1 MAQGA
6 ANRIAREGRKYG
18 IGLLLV
24 TQRPSEL
31 PDTALAQCGSL
42 IALRLSNS
50 ADQAKIRAALPDSV
64 AGLAAVLPSLRTGEA
79 LISGEALVLPA
90 RTLVDLPDPM
100 PAAEDP
106 SLAPWREDATVPDMA
121 PAIAAWR
128 GAYDPRS

>member
-42 IALRLSNS
+42 IALRLSLEPPIGCVGEVS
-50 ADQAKIRAALPDSV
+50 LV
-64 AGLAAVLPSLRTGEA
+64 GLG
-79 LISGEALVLPA
+79 G
-90 RTLVDLPDPM
+90 
-100 PAAEDP
+100 
-106 SLAPWREDATVPDMA
+106 
-121 PAIAAWR
+121 
-128 GAYDPRS
+128 